1 MKTIVSLAWIPIAIG
16 FLIASCTHPV
26 SEADAANFTSVG
38 TGFGPNWGDLNNDGW
53 EDLFVANG
61 YFTTEDTDDL

>member
-1 MKTIVSLAWIPIAIG
+1 MKTIVVFLARIPIAIG
-16 FLIASCTHPV
+16 FLIAPCIHLV

-53 EDLFVANG
+53 
-61 YFTTEDTDDL
+61 TDNIGGQ